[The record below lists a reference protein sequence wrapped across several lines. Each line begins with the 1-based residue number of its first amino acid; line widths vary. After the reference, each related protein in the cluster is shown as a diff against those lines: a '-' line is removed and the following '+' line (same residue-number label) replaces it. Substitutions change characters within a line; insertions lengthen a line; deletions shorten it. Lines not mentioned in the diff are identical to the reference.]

1 MNGFISRLEVL
12 MEKRKINR
20 ADLCRE
26 LSIPYTTMQNYYR
39 GSVPSA
45 DVALKIAK
53 YFDIPLEL
61 LLTGKAPLVPNSD
74 GLTELDEMELNLVKL
89 YRSLDDVSKNAFLEM
104 ISVFVTHYG
113 ISD

>member
-12 MEKRKINR
+12 MESRGVKRS
-20 ADLCRE
+20 DLCRE
-26 LSIPYTTMQNYYR
+26 LGIPPTTMQNYFR

-45 DVALKIAK
+45 DIALKIAQ
-53 YFDIPLEL
+53 YFNISVEL
-61 LLTGKAPLVPNSD
+61 LLTGKTPTVTNSE
-74 GLTELDEMELNLVKL
+74 GFTELDEMELKLVKL